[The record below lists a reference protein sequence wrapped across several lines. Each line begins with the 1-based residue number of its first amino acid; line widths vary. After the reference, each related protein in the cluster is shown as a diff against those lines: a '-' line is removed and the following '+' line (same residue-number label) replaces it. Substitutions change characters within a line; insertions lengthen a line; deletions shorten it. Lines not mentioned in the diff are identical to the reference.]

1 MSLKI
6 DRLQLEI
13 VINND
18 QARKSLR
25 NLEDEARQLNKDIK
39 GLTEG
44 TKEWVTA
51 SDRLKSIK
59 VQMDGILEKIGLT
72 GLSMKELTARQKEL
86 NMILRQMDPRTSQ
99 YKELHDQLGKVTSR
113 IGELRGKAAEAQLSF
128 KGIADGFN
136 RYFAIVTAGA
146 AVFTGMIFSIK
157 QLVTAQGEL
166 SDALADIRKTTGLTA
181 IEVEALNA
189 ALGKIDTRTSRQDLR
204 QMAIVAGQLGIAK
217 NDILPF
223 VDSVDKLNIALG
235 DEIKGGAEEV
245 AKQMGTLRNVLTDM
259 KSGNI
264 ADDMLR
270 IGNAV
275 NELGA
280 AGFATAPVVVDF
292 ANRIG
297 GVGLSL
303 GLTSDEVLGLSA
315 TLQELNVST
324 ERGGTA
330 VTKILQ
336 KMTTNVADFA
346 KIAGI
351 PTKEFTDLVNTDL
364 FGAFMKVLEGSK
376 RGGQS
381 ATLLSGI
388 IKELEVSGA
397 GASEVFAK
405 LGGNTD
411 MLSEKVKLA
420 GTSLQ
425 GTDSIMNEFNI
436 KNNNLAASLAKLQK
450 VFYSMITM
458 PGVTSFFS
466 AQVLNIISLVNW
478 FKELPLF
485 VEKYKI
491 TIIALTGVTATW
503 IAAKTRSLQVA
514 LLNNLSLKEGML
526 LKAKDA
532 IVMEYLIVKEQLLT
546 IWKANGTVATKLAA
560 TAQMLWNAAL
570 AANPIGLVIAAVT
583 ALVGAIAAYEKYS
596 KSALDLDRLK
606 GSTTILLANA
616 NKKLLEAYTA
626 IESQVNKLSTL
637 SALEKKDLQDKIDLT
652 IKLAEAEIVSME
664 AKQKAIGKESAK
676 PSMWQ
681 NLKISSIPGSG
692 AEGDANRQKAKE
704 YYAWQ
709 NQNEAMQPFEQGIN
723 DLKAS
728 IQKLKN
734 ERQNIVQQLNAENFG
749 DQVVGKTFEQLS
761 EKLSKYQMALRN
773 TTAGSEEYI
782 RIQGKIKEVNKDLA
796 KFEQQ
801 KADDK
806 QKTAYEELN
815 KKIQDYM
822 EQLQKVVLTNP
833 EQAKVLAD
841 KIAKMQEY
849 KEAIDE
855 ATKSLIA
862 QQKGLISPMSHINVR
877 GFTPGPLAFQ
887 NKKTITDRFG
897 HTSDVPEDPANV
909 PQKVA
914 NPAAVEDDPWT
925 KKAQNFL
932 NYADTVISGLTT
944 IDQFI
949 SSKENQQLAKD
960 TAATEQKKALLQRQL
975 AAKLISQKQY
985 DDGVAKLDNELAA
998 KQRKLQHDQA
1008 VRQKALS
1015 LVQAIIN
1022 TAQGITAAIANP
1034 GGPAGMVLAIIAG
1047 IMGAIQVGFIAS
1059 TAVPDAAKGRY
1070 KAIQKTMQAAQGKY
1084 NVMGQSDGKTYTD
1097 VPYQKSFTG
1106 IPGKPL
1112 LVNETGNEIVIDPFT
1127 TKNLLMN
1134 YPGVIDAIQM
1144 ARVPQRASG
1153 QYPQAP
1159 GGSSLSGIA
1168 VLSQEDRQVMRDYIE
1183 AIKNPAPVKSY
1194 TVWSEQQLLNSKMA
1208 AIESDVTR

>member
-1 MSLKI
+1 
-6 DRLQLEI
+6 
-13 VINND
+13 
-18 QARKSLR
+18 
-25 NLEDEARQLNKDIK
+25 
-39 GLTEG
+39 
-44 TKEWVTA
+44 
-51 SDRLKSIK
+51 
-59 VQMDGILEKIGLT
+59 
-72 GLSMKELTARQKEL
+72 
-86 NMILRQMDPRTSQ
+86 
-99 YKELHDQLGKVTSR
+99 
-113 IGELRGKAAEAQLSF
+113 
-128 KGIADGFN
+128 
-136 RYFAIVTAGA
+136 
-146 AVFTGMIFSIK
+146 
-157 QLVTAQGEL
+157 
-166 SDALADIRKTTGLTA
+166 
-181 IEVEALNA
+181 
-189 ALGKIDTRTSRQDLR
+189 
-204 QMAIVAGQLGIAK
+204 MAIVAGQLGIAK

-259 KSGNI
+259 KSENI
-264 ADDMLR
+264 AEDMLR

-297 GVGLSL
+297 GVGMSL

-346 KIAGI
+346 NIAGI
-351 PTKEFTDLVNTDL
+351 PIKEFTDLVNTDL

-397 GASEVFAK
+397 GASEVFSK

-478 FKELPLF
+478 FKDLPLF
-485 VEKYKI
+485 VEKYRLA
-491 TIIALTGVTATW
+491 IIAVTGVTAAW

-532 IVMEYLIVKEQLLT
+532 IVMEYLIIKEELLT
-546 IWKANGTVATKLAA
+546 IWKGNGTAATKLAA
-560 TAQMLWNAAL
+560 TAQWLWNAAL

-626 IESQVNKLSTL
+626 IEGQVNKLSTL
-637 SALEKKDLQDKIDLT
+637 SAIEKKDLQDKIDLT
-652 IKLAEAEIVSME
+652 IKLTEAEIVSME

-681 NLKISSIPGSG
+681 NLLINTVGGGGK
-692 AEGDANRQKAKE
+692 EGNEERQKAKE
-704 YYAWQ
+704 YYAWK
-709 NQNEAMQPFEQGIN
+709 NQNEAMQPFDQGIN
-723 DLKAS
+723 DLKAT

-734 ERQNIVQQLNAENFG
+734 ERQNIVQQLNAESFG
-749 DQVVGKTFEQLS
+749 DQVVGRTFEQLS

-773 TTAGSEEYI
+773 TTAGSEEYV
-782 RIQGKIKEVNKDLA
+782 RIQGKIKDVNKDLA

-801 KADDK
+801 KIDDK

-815 KKIQDYM
+815 KKIQDYI
-822 EQLQKVVLTNP
+822 EQLQKVVLTDP
-833 EQAKVLAD
+833 EQAKIIAG
-841 KIAKMQEY
+841 KIARMQEY
-849 KEAIDE
+849 KQAIDD
-855 ATKSLIA
+855 ATKSLLE
-862 QQKGLISPMSHINVR
+862 QEKGVVSPMTSK
-877 GFTPGPLAFQ
+877 GFTPGTKAFE
-887 NKKTITDRFG
+887 NKKTTTDRFG
-897 HTSDVPEDPANV
+897 HTSEESDTGDNGPK
-909 PQKVA
+909 KVGIVSTSE
-914 NPAAVEDDPWT
+914 NEDPWT
-925 KKAQNFL
+925 KKADSYL
-932 NYADTVISGLTT
+932 NYANTVLNGLMSVDQIIS
-944 IDQFI
+944 Q
-949 SSKENQQLAKD
+949 SENQQLARD
-960 TAATEQKKALLQRQL
+960 AQTNEQKKANLKRQL
-975 AAKLISQKQY
+975 DAKLISQKQY
-985 DDGVAKLDNELAA
+985 DLGVAKLDNELAA
-998 KQRKLQHDQA
+998 KQRKIQHDQA

-1015 LVQAIIN
+1015 LVQAVIN
-1022 TAQGITAAIANP
+1022 TAQGITAALSGTP
-1034 GGPAGMVLAIIAG
+1034 PASYIMAALTG
-1047 IMGAIQVGFIAS
+1047 ILGAVQIGFIAS
-1059 TAVPDAAKGRY
+1059 QSVPEAAKGRY
-1070 KAIQKTMQAAQGKY
+1070 KAMQAAMGRY
-1084 NVMGQSDGKTYTD
+1084 DVIGQSDNKLYQG

-1112 LVNETGNEIVIDPFT
+1112 LVNETGNEIVIDPYT
-1127 TKNLLMN
+1127 TKNLVMN
-1134 YPGVIDAIQM
+1134 YPGVIDAINN
-1144 ARVPQRASG
+1144 ARVPQRSSG
-1153 QYPQAP
+1153 QYPQ
-1159 GGSSLSGIA
+1159 GTGGVGSSTISLLSPD
-1168 VLSQEDRQVMRDYIE
+1168 DRQVMRDYIE

-1194 TVWSEQQLLNSKMA
+1194 TVWSEQQRLDSQMTS
-1208 AIESDVTR
+1208 IEADVSR